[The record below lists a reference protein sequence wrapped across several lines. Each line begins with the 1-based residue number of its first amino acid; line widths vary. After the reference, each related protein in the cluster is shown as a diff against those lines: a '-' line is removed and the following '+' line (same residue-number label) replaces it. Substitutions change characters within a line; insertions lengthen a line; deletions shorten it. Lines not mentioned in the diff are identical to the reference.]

1 MLKEN
6 HFQLLKFSPP
16 KAEMG
21 VNMSDVKGTASPHI
35 RSKISTSGI
44 MLIVIIALMP
54 ATGFGIYNFGLHA
67 LYLILV
73 TVGTAIL
80 TEYISGMLLKRK
92 ITIGDYSAA
101 LTGLLLAL
109 SLPPGAPLWMGAL
122 GSVFAILVVKMLF
135 GGLGQNIINPAMAAR
150 CFLFLSFTSIM
161 TSYQTDAYASAT
173 PLLALRNGEESRMLD
188 LVIGH
193 TGGSIGETSMIAI
206 LVGAVIL
213 VMLGVIDLR
222 IPGIYLISFLIFIAL
237 FSNNIE
243 PAYLAAHFLSGGL
256 MLSAFFIATDYVTR
270 PSATAGQII
279 YGILLG
285 FLTAVFRIFGSG
297 VEGTAFAIIIGNLLV
312 PFIDRVCR
320 GSRPVRNR
328 I

>member
-135 GGLGQNIINPAMAAR
+135 GGLGQNIINMFHGA
-150 CFLFLSFTSIM
+150 
-161 TSYQTDAYASAT
+161 
-173 PLLALRNGEESRMLD
+173 
-188 LVIGH
+188 IG
-193 TGGSIGETSMIAI
+193 G
-206 LVGAVIL
+206 
-213 VMLGVIDLR
+213 
-222 IPGIYLISFLIFIAL
+222 
-237 FSNNIE
+237 
-243 PAYLAAHFLSGGL
+243 
-256 MLSAFFIATDYVTR
+256 
-270 PSATAGQII
+270 
-279 YGILLG
+279 
-285 FLTAVFRIFGSG
+285 
-297 VEGTAFAIIIGNLLV
+297 
-312 PFIDRVCR
+312 
-320 GSRPVRNR
+320 
-328 I
+328 